1 MTVETRR
8 QAATLHWSRPG
19 TPPDRIE
26 SPVSPQAEALDLV
39 EAVDS
44 DIRTLMAD
52 HLERREH
59 WYAHDIVPWE
69 LGRNFRDEPWSADQA
84 SLSPEVRTA
93 LVLNLLT
100 EDNLPYYH
108 AQFQV
113 FFDQD
118 SPLNEWSRLW
128 TAEEGQHAIAI
139 RNYLLTSRNCDPDLL
154 EDDRVATVRNGWVGA
169 MDTAIDLFNYT
180 AAQELATRISHRNA
194 GAKADCEVA
203 REVMNRVAAD
213 ENHHFIF
220 YRGVVTAMLQQ
231 APDLTLESMAK
242 VMGGFE
248 MPGTG
253 IPQFR
258 RRAVEM
264 AKLGVYNVRIH
275 LENVVSPLMRYWKV
289 DSLTGLSSVGAKA
302 QERLMTLQDELTTQA
317 EKFEARLA
325 ARKLSPA

>member
-1 MTVETRR
+1 M
-8 QAATLHWSRPG
+8 S
-19 TPPDRIE
+19 I
-26 SPVSPQAEALDLV
+26 QAEAMALV
-39 EAVDS
+39 EAVES
-44 DIRTLMAD
+44 DVRGLMDA

-59 WYAHDIVPWE
+59 WYAHEIVPWE
-69 LGRNFRDEPWSADQA
+69 LGRNFRDEPWSPEQA
-84 SLSPEVRTA
+84 TLSPEVRTA

-113 FFDQD
+113 FFGPD
-118 SPLNEWSRLW
+118 SPLSEWSRLW

-139 RNYLLTSRNCDPDLL
+139 RNYLLTSRNCDPDVL
-154 EDDRVATVRNGWVGA
+154 EDDRVATVRKGWVGA

-194 GAKADCEVA
+194 GAKADCGVA

-220 YRGVVTAMLQQ
+220 YRGVVTAMLDQS
-231 APDLTLESMAK
+231 PDLTLESMAK

-275 LENVVSPLMRYWKV
+275 LENVVSPLLRYWKV
-289 DSLTGLSSVGAKA
+289 DSLTGLTSVGAKA
-302 QERLMTLQDELTTQA
+302 QERLMTLQDDLTTQA

-325 ARKLSPA
+325 GKKVRLA

>member
-1 MTVETRR
+1 MGPGAVVFAETVRAQLTE
-8 QAATLHWSRPG
+8 SRL
-19 TPPDRIE
+19 T
-26 SPVSPQAEALDLV
+26 VSQQAEAVALV
-39 EAVDS
+39 EAVEPE
-44 DIRTLMAD
+44 IRQLMAD

-59 WYAHDIVPWE
+59 WYAHDVVPWE
-69 LGRNFRDEPWSADQA
+69 LGRSFRDEPWSAEQCT
-84 SLSPEVRTA
+84 LSPEVRTA

-113 FFDQD
+113 FFGPE
-118 SPLNEWSRLW
+118 SPLAEWSRLW
-128 TAEEGQHAIAI
+128 TAEEGQHSIAI
-139 RNYLLTSRNCDPDLL
+139 RNYLLTSRNCDPALL
-154 EDDRVATVRNGWVGA
+154 EDDRVATMRKGWVGD
-169 MDTAIDLFNYT
+169 MDTAVDLFNYT

-194 GAKADCEVA
+194 GVKADCDVA
-203 REVMNRVAAD
+203 REVMTRVAAD
-213 ENHHFIF
+213 ENHHFLF
-220 YRGVVTAMLQQ
+220 YRGVVTAMLEQ
-231 APDLTLESMAK
+231 APDVTLASMAK

-275 LENVVSPLMRYWKV
+275 LENVVSPLLRHWKV
-289 DSLTGLSSVGAKA
+289 DSLTGLSSIGAMA
-302 QERLMTLQDELTTQA
+302 QERLMTIQDDLTEQA

-325 ARKLSPA
+325 KRAVRLA